1 MQDIST
7 LYVGGEWIE
16 PRSWPTLLV
25 SPIDEQPFASVR
37 LAGETEANL
46 ALARAEAARSSAE
59 VLDIP
64 TRASALRALARL
76 LREDATALAALVTRE
91 NGCPSRQAV
100 ALQVL
105 SAVALLQSYATLVE
119 RHRFEE
125 PRQGFRGGRVL
136 VQKVPVGVSVGIV
149 PWNVPLFL
157 ACMKLGPAIAA
168 GCPIVLKPSPENA
181 TSAHGLATAIA
192 RLDLPPGMVSVLTG
206 GRELGKRL
214 VADPRV
220 AKVSFTGSTAAG
232 REVAAMCAG
241 RFARCTLELGGKSAA
256 IVLDDVDFER
266 ALPELLLAML
276 QNNGQICGAQSRV
289 LLPNSHFE
297 RWSQMLADAFKRLV
311 IGDPRR
317 EEVDIGPVISAMQ
330 RSRVEGALHSAL
342 VEGARPLAGGK
353 RPTEPGQGYYIEPT
367 LLVDV
372 SRTMAVA
379 REEIFGPV
387 IVALP
392 YDDDEDA
399 IALANDSDYG
409 LSGSVWSSDIE
420 RATRIARRMRTG
432 TVGLNSKNILD
443 FGSPFGGVRD
453 SGIGRELG
461 PEGIDAYL
469 EVKSILIPQ
478 LY

>member
-7 LYVGGEWIE
+7 LYIGGEWIE
-16 PRSWPTLLV
+16 PRSEPTPLL
-25 SPIDEQPFASVR
+25 SPIDEHPFASAR
-37 LAGETEANL
+37 LAEEVEANL
-46 ALARAEAARSSAE
+46 ALERAEAALPLAE
-59 VLDIP
+59 VLDIS
-64 TRASALRALARL
+64 TRASLLRALARML
-76 LREDATALAALVTRE
+76 QEDATAIAALVTRE

-100 ALQVL
+100 GMQVL
-105 SAVALLQSYATLVE
+105 SAVALLYAYAELVE
-119 RHRFEE
+119 RHCFEE
-125 PRQGFRGGRVL
+125 PRPGLRGGRVL

-181 TSAHGLATAIA
+181 TSVHALATAIA

-232 REVAAMCAG
+232 REVAETCAA

-266 ALPELLLAML
+266 VLPELLLAML
-276 QNNGQICGAQSRV
+276 QNNGQICGAQSRI
-289 LLPNSHFE
+289 LLPRSHFKE
-297 RWSQMLADAFKRLV
+297 WSQTLANAFKRLV

-317 EEVDIGPVISAMQ
+317 EEVDIGPVVSKVQ
-330 RSRVEGALHSAL
+330 RSRIESTLHTAF
-342 VEGARPLAGGK
+342 EQGARPLVGGK
-353 RPTEPGQGYYIEPT
+353 RPTERRQGYYIEPT

-372 SRTMAVA
+372 SPSMTGA

-392 YDDDEDA
+392 YEDDDDA
-399 IALANDSDYG
+399 IALANNSAYG
-409 LSGSVWSSDIE
+409 LSGSVWSSDTE
-420 RATRIARRMRTG
+420 HALQIARRMRAG
-432 TVGLNSKNILD
+432 TVALNSKNILD
-443 FGSPFGGVRD
+443 FGSPFGGMRA

-469 EVKSILIPQ
+469 ETKSILIP
-478 LY
+478 

>member
-1 MQDIST
+1 MHDIST

-16 PRSWPTLLV
+16 PRSEPTALI

-37 LAGETEANL
+37 LAGEFEANL
-46 ALARAEAARSSAE
+46 ALARAEAAQSSAE
-59 VLDIP
+59 ALSISA
-64 TRASALRALARL
+64 RAGLLRALAQML
-76 LREDATALAALVTRE
+76 QEDASALAALVMRE
-91 NGCPSRQAV
+91 NGCPGRQAV
-100 ALQVL
+100 GMQVL
-105 SAVALLQSYATLVE
+105 SAVALLHAYADLVE

-125 PRQGFRGGRVL
+125 PRQGLRGGRVL

-157 ACMKLGPAIAA
+157 ACMKLAPALAA

-181 TSAHGLATAIA
+181 TSVHALASAIS

-206 GRELGKRL
+206 GRELGKYL
-214 VADPRV
+214 VAEPRV

-232 REVAAMCAG
+232 REVAATCAS

-256 IVLDDVDFER
+256 ILLDDVDLER
-266 ALPELLLAML
+266 VLPQLLLAML

-289 LLPNSHFE
+289 LLPRSRFKE
-297 RWSQMLADAFKRLV
+297 WSQTLATAFKRLV

-317 EEVDIGPVISAMQ
+317 EDVDIGPVVSDAQ
-330 RSRVEGALHSAL
+330 RSRIESAL
-342 VEGARPLAGGK
+342 QTAFAQGARALVGGK
-353 RPTEPGQGYYIEPT
+353 RPTEQQRGYYFEPT

-372 SRTMAVA
+372 SPAMAVA

-392 YDDDEDA
+392 YDSDEDA
-399 IALANDSDYG
+399 IALANNSAYG
-409 LSGSVWSSDIE
+409 LAGSVWSSDTE
-420 RATRIARRMRTG
+420 HALQIARRIQAG
-432 TVGLNSKNILD
+432 TVTLNSKNILD
-443 FGSPFGGVRD
+443 FGSPFGGMGA

-469 EVKSILIPQ
+469 ETKSLLIP
-478 LY
+478 